1 MGLIAAGRASD
12 LAPESVREVVAGDR
26 LFAVCKVRG
35 AIYAFS
41 GVCPHAGGPLGQG
54 QIEGQHVVCP
64 YHLWE
69 FDVASGEYDRHP
81 ACRVATFPVQV
92 ADDQIFLQVP

>member
-1 MGLIAAGRASD
+1 MGLIPAGRASD
-12 LAPESVREVVAGDR
+12 LPPGSVREVEVGDE
-26 LFAVCKVRG
+26 LFAVCNVRG

-64 YHLWE
+64 YHMWE
-69 FDVASGEYDRHP
+69 FDVATGEYDRNP
-81 ACRVATFPVQV
+81 ACRVATFPVKV
-92 ADDQIFLQVP
+92 EDDRIFLQAP